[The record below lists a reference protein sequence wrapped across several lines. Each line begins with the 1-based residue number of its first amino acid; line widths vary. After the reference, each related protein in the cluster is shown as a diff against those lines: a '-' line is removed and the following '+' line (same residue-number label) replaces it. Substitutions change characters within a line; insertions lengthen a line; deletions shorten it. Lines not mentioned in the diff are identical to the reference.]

1 MTVPAMSR
9 GSPQQPEVALSQI
22 PTAGR
27 TSMQRSRYFMTRVY
41 ALPRSP

>member
-1 MTVPAMSR
+1 MAVPAMSR

-27 TSMQRSRYFMTRVY
+27 TSMQRSRAFMTGVY
-41 ALPRSP
+41 ALRQSP